1 MKALA
6 VTTLTLAF
14 ILMAAITYVAV
25 HQDPMGG
32 EPRLVVKIAPPDMA
46 KLQVPAVHAIQPT
59 TPETEG
65 QTGLTVDLGA
75 AASDA
80 TPVFDAPAVV
90 ADAPATAAAVPAVPK
105 PVGPAKS
112 AADAA
117 AAATGVEG
125 VNLSL
130 PN

>member
-1 MKALA
+1 MRALA

-14 ILMAAITYVAV
+14 ILMAAITYIAV

-46 KLQVPAVHAIQPT
+46 KLQVPTIRSIQPA
-59 TPETEG
+59 PAETESP
-65 QTGLTVDLGA
+65 TGLTVDLGA

-80 TPVFDAPAVV
+80 TPPAATAPAP
-90 ADAPATAAAVPAVPK
+90 ALPAPTAAANAP
-105 PVGPAKS
+105 
-112 AADAA
+112 ADA
-117 AAATGVEG
+117 GVEG

>member
-1 MKALA
+1 MRALA

-14 ILMAAITYVAV
+14 ILMAAITYIAV

-46 KLQVPAVHAIQPT
+46 KLQVPAIRSIQPA
-59 TPETEG
+59 PSETESP
-65 QTGLTVDLGA
+65 TGLTVDLGA

-80 TPVFDAPAVV
+80 TPPAAAAPAP
-90 ADAPATAAAVPAVPK
+90 AALPAPTAAANAPA
-105 PVGPAKS
+105 GA
-112 AADAA
+112 
-117 AAATGVEG
+117 GVEG